1 MGPRYPKKRM
11 GMQVDMQ
18 VYDAMYHLMMYNR
31 YDEVETYLKRN
42 RPKAKSLR
50 MPLMYACRHENTNYI
65 ELLIKYGADPV
76 FALKQFSS
84 YADAGSVINLL
95 LRHINRWNGMIPFLV
110 GMHKH
115 NTRTLENF
123 FKHPLYTRDVLRS
136 IMRLAIDTTTRES
149 SSSDSKQKED
159 KQEEDEENE
168 TMRRCVT
175 M

>member
-1 MGPRYPKKRM
+1 M

-18 VYDAMYHLMMYNR
+18 VYDAIYHFMMYNR

-42 RPKAKSLR
+42 RPNAKSLR

-84 YADAGSVINLL
+84 YSNAGCVINLL

-123 FKHPLYTRDVLRS
+123 YKHPLYTRDVLRS
-136 IMRLAIDTTTRES
+136 IMRLAVDTRTCES
-149 SSSDSKQKED
+149 SSSDSEEEE
-159 KQEEDEENE
+159 QEEEDDEEE